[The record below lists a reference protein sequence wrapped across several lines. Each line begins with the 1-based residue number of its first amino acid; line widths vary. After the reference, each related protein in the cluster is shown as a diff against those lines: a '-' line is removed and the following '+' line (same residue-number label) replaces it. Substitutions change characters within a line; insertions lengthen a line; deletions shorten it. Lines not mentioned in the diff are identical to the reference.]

1 MNVIS
6 FAYTKQGNYSM
17 AEKWARTLL
26 NSKLYNST
34 AYFRLAYLAHE
45 QNRFKEAVRYYEKC
59 LEINSKDE
67 SVLGNLGN
75 VYYYNLDNKDY
86 GIYLWKKA
94 AKLGNKHAQ
103 HQLGKNGIEW

>member
-1 MNVIS
+1 
-6 FAYTKQGNYSM
+6 
-17 AEKWARTLL
+17 
-26 NSKLYNST
+26 
-34 AYFRLAYLAHE
+34 LAYLADE
-45 QNRFKEAVRYYEKC
+45 QKRFKEAVLYYEKC

-94 AKLGNKHAQ
+94 AKLGNKRAQ
-103 HQLGKNGIEW
+103 HQLEKNGVEW